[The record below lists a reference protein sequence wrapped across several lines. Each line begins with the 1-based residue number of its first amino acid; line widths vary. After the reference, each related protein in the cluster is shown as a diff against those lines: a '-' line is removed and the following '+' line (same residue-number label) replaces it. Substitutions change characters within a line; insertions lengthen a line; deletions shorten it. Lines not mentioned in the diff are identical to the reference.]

1 MAAIPIYKLKDL
13 EHVRRLPKVEWV
25 HDADLPP
32 IFTIEESPGAYYIN
46 IAKWFDWNTGILRAE
61 IVPGAG
67 DVPESVILSIPGLD
81 GKQVK
86 NIFVTADGK
95 LQIDFEDS

>member
-1 MAAIPIYKLKDL
+1 M
-13 EHVRRLPKVEWV
+13 PKVEWV
-25 HDADLPP
+25 NDASLPP

-46 IAKWFDWNTGILRAE
+46 IAKWFDFNTGGLKVELI
-61 IVPGAG
+61 PGAAG
-67 DVPESVILSIPGLD
+67 DPRVILSVPGLD

-86 NIFVTADGK
+86 NVFVTADGK